1 MRARQ
6 PAPGHANG
14 RARMRPRRFH
24 GASPLQAPTASMGK
38 HASVLVWSSNLWNFG
53 DGLLGPL
60 FTVFAQRI
68 GGNILDVT
76 WAWGVYL
83 VTMGIGIIIVG
94 HISNRVSKLHLLV
107 TGYLLST
114 ICTFGYLLV
123 HSAEMLFIVQG
134 GLGIATALANPTYL
148 ALFARYSAGAGEG
161 SAWGWADGRD
171 KIAIGLAVFAG
182 GFIVNR
188 AGFEVLFIAMGI
200 MQFAAT
206 LYLARLLFADDR

>member
-1 MRARQ
+1 MRVRQ
-6 PAPGHANG
+6 LAPGHANG
-14 RARMRPRRFH
+14 RARVRLHRLH
-24 GASPLQAPTASMGK
+24 GAAPGRASTGSMSK

-83 VTMGIGIIIVG
+83 VTMGVGIIIVG

-107 TGYLLST
+107 TGYLLAT

-123 HSAEMLFIVQG
+123 HSSEMLFIVQG
-134 GLGIATALANPTYL
+134 GLGVATALANPTYL

-206 LYLARLLFADDR
+206 LYLARLLFVDDR

>member
-1 MRARQ
+1 M
-6 PAPGHANG
+6 
-14 RARMRPRRFH
+14 
-24 GASPLQAPTASMGK
+24 SK
-38 HASVLVWSSNLWNFG
+38 HAAVLVWSSNLWNFG

-60 FTVFAQRI
+60 FTVFAQGI
-68 GGNILDVT
+68 GGNILDIT

-83 VTMGIGIIIVG
+83 VTMGVGVIIVG
-94 HISNRVSKLHLLV
+94 HISNHVSKLHLLV
-107 TGYLLST
+107 AGYLLAT

-123 HSAEMLFIVQG
+123 HSSEMLFIVQG
-134 GLGIATALANPTYL
+134 GLGVATALANPTYL

-182 GFIVNR
+182 GIIVNR
-188 AGFEVLFIAMGI
+188 AGFEVLFLAMGV